1 MNWIKTIFAGRK
13 EKDTINK
20 LASIAKYEGLFS
32 KTDLSVIEEELP
44 YISFGQADP
53 FQIEKLRESLP
64 HDNKERFALAHY
76 LIESLL
82 VEGSLPQRREEVAA
96 KIISAFDIP
105 HLKAK
110 ELTAFLK
117 LNIRNGLSMEDSFQR
132 LGYLVSQTAYAS

>member
-1 MNWIKTIFAGRK
+1 MNWIKNIFTGRK
-13 EKDTINK
+13 EKETINK
-20 LASIAKYEGLFS
+20 MASIAKYEGLFS

-53 FQIEKLRESLP
+53 FQIEKLRTSLP
-64 HDNKERFALAHY
+64 EDTKERFALAHY
-76 LIESLL
+76 LIDSLMVSGAL
-82 VEGSLPQRREEVAA
+82 AQRREDVAA
-96 KIISAFDIP
+96 KILSAMDIP
-105 HLKAK
+105 LTKAQ